1 MRLADGIKD
10 GRNQRRRATR
20 EGSGVNDGL
29 GEEWSPGCLLGI
41 AILSLKFSM
50 FNGLCLGYIAVFF
63 YYDGTVKSYAL
74 LLPLFGNPVTIS
86 LFFTRTLLQY
96 YQVYL
101 RI

>member
-1 MRLADGIKD
+1 
-10 GRNQRRRATR
+10 
-20 EGSGVNDGL
+20 
-29 GEEWSPGCLLGI
+29 
-41 AILSLKFSM
+41 M